1 MLIDAFIRG
10 ASASGQVLAYLSG
23 LLLSVLAFAAAASL
37 LAILA
42 GIAFDRATGWLA
54 SRWQSKGVSP
64 KSRFCRVILDHAKRD
79 GQV

>member
-23 LLLSVLAFAAAASL
+23 LLLSVLVFAAAVSL

-42 GIAFDRATGWLA
+42 GMAFDRTTSWLA
-54 SRWQSKGVSP
+54 RRWQDKG
-64 KSRFCRVILDHAKRD
+64 CRPRSSVCRIILAHAKRD
-79 GQV
+79 G

>member
-23 LLLSVLAFAAAASL
+23 LLLSVLVFAAATLL

-42 GIAFDRATGWLA
+42 GMAFDRATIWLA
-54 SRWQSKGVSP
+54 RRWQAKGVDP
-64 KSRFCRVILDHAKRD
+64 KSRICRIILAHAKRD
-79 GQV
+79 G